1 MEMEDMEGDNKV
13 EGILQ
18 GIKLRL
24 LLTTLHQVR
33 SFIFGNVVVLI
44 RLGSNKVRF
53 LCLVFIIS
61 LFFFLMFLVLYGYHV
76 FVL

>member
-1 MEMEDMEGDNKV
+1 MEGDNKV

-24 LLTTLHQVR
+24 LLSTLHQVR

-44 RLGSNKVRF
+44 RLGSYV
-53 LCLVFIIS
+53 
-61 LFFFLMFLVLYGYHV
+61 
-76 FVL
+76 